1 MINPTLANVIGH
13 NLGLGAEIFQEV
25 AVKLHSI
32 YQKQTWKVTYIINY
46 WRLETSLNTTINRKH
61 AA

>member
-32 YQKQTWKVTYIINY
+32 YQKQTWKGYIHHKL
-46 WRLETSLNTTINRKH
+46 LEIRDFIEHNH
-61 AA
+61 